1 MVFAA
6 VFFFGSLI
14 SIAALF
20 GMKSWEVRHDRMM
33 VPARV
38 RTRADRGALRVK
50 ALLDLARDEV
60 QRVPPAVVYLVRL
73 LVNETALGTAMLAR
87 TLERQ
92 AHRLA
97 DFVSHKHRFE
107 RKESR
112 SEFLRQMNDHAMR
125 DARTGGEGLE
135 KDENI

>member
-1 MVFAA
+1 MVIAA

-14 SIAALF
+14 GIAVLF
-20 GMKSWEVRHDRMM
+20 GIKYWEVHHGRTM

-50 ALLDLARDEV
+50 TLLDMAREEA
-60 QRVPPAVVYLVRL
+60 QRIPPAVVYIVRL
-73 LVNETALGTAMLAR
+73 LIHETALGTAMLAR

-107 RKESR
+107 RRESR
-112 SEFLRQMNDHAMR
+112 SEFLRQMNGHALR
-125 DARTGGEGLE
+125 DPRDTTSTDTE
-135 KDENI
+135 

>member
-14 SIAALF
+14 GIAALF
-20 GMKSWEVRHDRMM
+20 GIKYWEVRHDRAM

-38 RTRADRGALRVK
+38 RTQADVAALRVK
-50 ALLDLARDEV
+50 ALLDLARAEA
-60 QRVPPAVVYLVRL
+60 QRVPPAMVYITRL
-73 LVNETALGTAMLAR
+73 LVHEIALGTAMLAR

-107 RKESR
+107 RRESR

-125 DARTGGEGLE
+125 DSRDTTSPDTE
-135 KDENI
+135 